1 MLYNFFSEN
10 FEYDEC
16 NAKGSCSV
24 PPSISA
30 LQEVIIISLCQLAYY
45 ILKLRDFDKKPE
57 PQEKLVIETLA
68 TIISTTDY
76 SDEQLL
82 NIVSNIYI
90 NIVKTKDDYKKL
102 CEERSLPYKELKPI
116 INLTPQMN
124 LSQILALGEKAFLLK
139 YKKISA
145 NQKNMRDL
153 LLAIIKSAALN
164 TSRLGR
170 YNYYPQST
178 VDVILKSLNVLNYHS
193 RSIDSY
199 KKQIKILAAED
210 ILLTDKVLKFQYE
223 NFGKLSSTEVSFS
236 TSKGKAILVSG
247 ENFMDLKRLLSVV
260 EGKDIDVYT
269 HDDLLIAHS
278 FEAFKKYK
286 NLKGHFGTCN
296 ENCILDFATFPG
308 AILLTANSGMNT
320 EYLYRGRLFT
330 TSKILPKGVSPLE
343 ENDFT
348 PLIESCENSK
358 GFAKGQIRLSE
369 LVGVDMDDLRKKF
382 NEIKEKIES
391 KQITQVVILGLSS
404 SRREQ
409 QDYFVDFVK
418 QIPENVYTI
427 SFSFYAK
434 HPNFLH
440 LNVGNNRGIVYDI
453 LKKFFEYVPAD
464 ITSFFITRCDVNSI
478 SNMISLYEYGV
489 KNIFINQCQSNV
501 INPAVLACLDKVY
514 GIKSAETVIN
524 DVKKLFD

>member
-164 TSRLGR
+164 TSRLSH
-170 YNYYPQST
+170 YKYYPQNA
-178 VDVILKSLNVLNYHS
+178 VNIILKGLNLLNTYSHS
-193 RSIDSY
+193 ISTY
-199 KKQIKILAAED
+199 KQQIKTLATED
-210 ILLTDKVLKFQYE
+210 VLLTEKIVNFQYE

-453 LKKFFEYVPAD
+453 LKKFFEYIPAD
-464 ITSFFITRCDVNSI
+464 VTSFFITRCDVNSI
-478 SNMISLYEYGV
+478 SNMISLYEYEV

>member
-30 LQEVIIISLCQLAYY
+30 LQEVIVISLCQLAYY
-45 ILKLRDFDKKPE
+45 ILKLKNFDKKTE
-57 PQEKLVIETLA
+57 RQEKLIIDTLA

-76 SDEQLL
+76 SDKQLL

-90 NIVKTKDDYKKL
+90 NIVKIKNNYKNL
-102 CEERSLPYKELKPI
+102 CKENNLTYKELKPL

-124 LSQILALGEKAFLLK
+124 LSQILALGEKAFLIK
-139 YKKISA
+139 YKKTSA
-145 NQKNMRDL
+145 KQKNMRDL
-153 LLAIIKSAALN
+153 LLAVIKSSALN
-164 TSRLGR
+164 TSRLSH
-170 YNYYPQST
+170 YKYYPQNA
-178 VDVILKSLNVLNYHS
+178 VNIILKGLNLLNTYS
-193 RSIDSY
+193 YSISTY
-199 KKQIKILAAED
+199 KQQIKILATED
-210 ILLTDKVLKFQYE
+210 VLLTEKIVNFQYE
-223 NFGKLSSTEVSFS
+223 NFGKLSATEVSFS

-247 ENFMDLKRLLSVV
+247 ENFMDLKKLLLSLK
-260 EGKDIDVYT
+260 GKDIDVYT
-269 HDDLLIAHS
+269 HDDLLIAHT
-278 FEAFKKYK
+278 FENFKNYK

-308 AILLTANSGMNT
+308 AILLTGNSGMNT

-330 TSKILPKGVSPLE
+330 TSKILPKGVNPLN

-358 GFAKGQIRLSE
+358 GFAKGQIRPSE
-369 LVGVDMDDLRKKF
+369 LVGVDMDDLRNNF
-382 NEIKEKIES
+382 ARLKEKIQN
-391 KQITQVVILGLSS
+391 KQISQVVILGLAS

-409 QDYFVDFVK
+409 QDYFVDLLK
-418 QIPENVYTI
+418 QIPENVYII

-453 LKKFFEYVPAD
+453 LKKFFEYIPAD
-464 ITSFFITRCDVNSI
+464 ITTFFITRCDVNSI
-478 SNMISLYEYGV
+478 SNMISLHEYGV

-501 INPAVLACLDKVY
+501 INPAVLTCLDRVY
-514 GIKSAETVIN
+514 GIKSAELVIN
-524 DVKKLFD
+524 DVKKFFD

>member
-1 MLYNFFSEN
+1 MYNFFSEN
-10 FEYDEC
+10 FEYNEC

-45 ILKLRDFDKKPE
+45 ILKLGDFNKNSE
-57 PQEKLVIETLA
+57 PQEKLIIETLA

-90 NIVKTKDDYKKL
+90 NIVKAKDNYKKL
-102 CEERSLPYKELKPI
+102 SEEHGSSYKELKPI

-124 LSQILALGEKAFLLK
+124 LSQILALGEKAFLIK

-153 LLAIIKSAALN
+153 LLAVIKSSALN
-164 TSRLGR
+164 VSRLSS
-170 YNYYPQST
+170 YDYYPRTT
-178 VDVILKSLNVLNYHS
+178 VMVLMKNLNLLNHYN
-193 RSIDSY
+193 RSIEMY
-199 KKQIKILAAED
+199 KKQIKVLAKED
-210 ILLTDKVLKFQYE
+210 IQLTEKIAKMQYK
-223 NFGKLSSTEVSFS
+223 NFGNLSATEVSFS

-247 ENFMDLKRLLSVV
+247 ENFMDLKRLLSVI

-278 FEAFKKYK
+278 FEEFKKYK

-308 AILLTANSGMNT
+308 AILLTGNSGIST

-330 TSKILPKGVSPLE
+330 TSKILPQGVSSLE

-348 PLIESCENSK
+348 PLIESCESSK
-358 GFAKGQIRLSE
+358 GFAKGQIRPSE
-369 LVGVDMDDLRKKF
+369 LVGVDMDDLHKKF
-382 NEIKEKIES
+382 INIKAKIES
-391 KQITQVVILGLSS
+391 KQIKQVVILGLSS

-453 LKKFFEYVPAD
+453 LKKFFEYIPAD

-514 GIKSAETVIN
+514 GIKSAEKVIN
-524 DVKKLFD
+524 DVKMLFD

>member
-164 TSRLGR
+164 TSRLSH
-170 YNYYPQST
+170 YKYYPQNA
-178 VDVILKSLNVLNYHS
+178 VNIILKGLNLLNTYSHS
-193 RSIDSY
+193 ISTY
-199 KKQIKILAAED
+199 KQQIKTLATED
-210 ILLTDKVLKFQYE
+210 VLLTEKIVNFQYE

>member
-164 TSRLGR
+164 TSRLSH
-170 YNYYPQST
+170 YKYYPQNA
-178 VDVILKSLNVLNYHS
+178 VNIILKGLNLLNTYSHS
-193 RSIDSY
+193 ISTY
-199 KKQIKILAAED
+199 KQQIKTLATED
-210 ILLTDKVLKFQYE
+210 VLLTEKIVNFQYE

-308 AILLTANSGMNT
+308 AILLTANS
-320 EYLYRGRLFT
+320 
-330 TSKILPKGVSPLE
+330 
-343 ENDFT
+343 
-348 PLIESCENSK
+348 
-358 GFAKGQIRLSE
+358 
-369 LVGVDMDDLRKKF
+369 
-382 NEIKEKIES
+382 
-391 KQITQVVILGLSS
+391 
-404 SRREQ
+404 
-409 QDYFVDFVK
+409 
-418 QIPENVYTI
+418 
-427 SFSFYAK
+427 
-434 HPNFLH
+434 
-440 LNVGNNRGIVYDI
+440 
-453 LKKFFEYVPAD
+453 
-464 ITSFFITRCDVNSI
+464 
-478 SNMISLYEYGV
+478 
-489 KNIFINQCQSNV
+489 
-501 INPAVLACLDKVY
+501 
-514 GIKSAETVIN
+514 
-524 DVKKLFD
+524 